1 MMSDASTLDVH
12 RVEERKAASVE
23 GDPLNIQRVIT
34 SLRRR
39 LWLFSG
45 VSLGVAA
52 LVAGATLTH
61 PPGFTADATLLIANR
76 APDAAN
82 LNSINPQE
90 ATPVFPTASSGVDTE
105 VEVLK
110 SRALAAN
117 VVDKLELQNSPNFN
131 TALRPPSPIPN
142 IKQLILGGGAPMSPE
157 MKAAVEREATID
169 QVISKLLVKRVG
181 TSFALDVAFTAP
193 DPNEA
198 AAIANAFVQ
207 LYLTRG
213 LQQKVAL
220 SHTATGWLET
230 RLDQLRQQV
239 QAADASVQQ
248 YKIAN
253 DLLSASGATL
263 TEQEITNIDTQVAAA
278 RAQDAEQDARYTT
291 ARRQLAQGSNGGDVG
306 EALNNPVVAALRSQ
320 RAQAS
325 AHLADL
331 QARYG
336 PKHPEILKAERSLA
350 DIDAQI
356 DAEIKRVIS
365 NLAAQSEIAHSR
377 TGALTATAA
386 GARAR
391 LAGNNQALVKLD
403 ELQRNADA
411 ARSIYE
417 ALLSRYK
424 EALVK
429 EGTQLPDATVA
440 SAAQPPIHPSL
451 PNKRLDLFLAIVLGL
466 FCGSAAVIVSE
477 LLKRGVSSA
486 TDVQQAF
493 DLPFLGEIPSVRS
506 TLPRSAR
513 RGRRP
518 DPARYVVEKPL
529 SRFTESFRN
538 LRAALLASKVGEP
551 VKVIAVTSS
560 LPGEGKTTT
569 AICLARTSALSGQR
583 VVLVD
588 CDLRKRSVNKLLR
601 TEPEVGLVEVLN
613 GSVTLAEA
621 LRADKESGVAILPL
635 AKSGFTPRDILGSQ
649 EMSALLDRFRAE
661 YDMVILDTPPALA
674 VADARVVCP
683 KADVVL
689 FVTAWRRTSKKAVA
703 SALQALEGGGS
714 FLAGVALTKVNV
726 REQARSGE
734 GSTHYYRAY
743 DSYYVG

>member
-1 MMSDASTLDVH
+1 MSDGKGLDAH
-12 RVEERKAASVE
+12 RADERKMASEVA
-23 GDPLNIQRVIT
+23 DALNIQRVIT
-34 SLRRR
+34 GLRRR

-52 LVAGATLTH
+52 LVAGVTLTQ
-61 PPGFTADATLLIANR
+61 PRGFTADATVLIANR

-90 ATPVFPTASSGVDTE
+90 VTPVLPTNSSGVDTE

-117 VVDKLELQNSPNFN
+117 VVDKLELKNNPDFN

-142 IKQLILGGGAPMSPE
+142 IKQLIMGPGAPIAPE
-157 MKAAVEREATID
+157 MRAVLERESTID
-169 QVISKLLVKRVG
+169 AVMSKLLVKRSG
-181 TSFALDVAFTAP
+181 TSFAIDVAFTAP
-193 DPNEA
+193 DPDEA

-207 LYLTRG
+207 LYLTRS

-220 SHTATGWLET
+220 SHMATDWLQT

-239 QAADASVQQ
+239 QAADAAVQQ

-253 DLLSASGATL
+253 NLLSASGATL

-278 RAQDAEQDARYTT
+278 RAQEAEQDARYTT

-306 EALNNPVVAALRSQ
+306 EAMNNEVVAALRSQ

-331 QARYG
+331 QSRYG

-365 NLAAQSEIAHSR
+365 NLAAQSQIAHSR
-377 TGALTATAA
+377 TDALTATAA
-386 GARAR
+386 GTRAR

-411 ARSIYE
+411 ARAIYE

-440 SAAQPPIHPSL
+440 SAAQPPLRPSL
-451 PNKRLDLFLAIVLGL
+451 PNKRLDLFLAVVLGL
-466 FCGSAAVIVSE
+466 FCGSAAVIIAE

-486 TDVQQAF
+486 SDIQQAF

-506 TLPRSAR
+506 TLPHAAR

-518 DPARYVVEKPL
+518 DPIRYVVEKPL

-551 VKVIAVTSS
+551 VKVIAITSS

-569 AICLARTSALSGQR
+569 AICLARTSALSGQK
-583 VVLVD
+583 VILVD
-588 CDLRKRSVNKLLR
+588 CDLRKRSINKLIR
-601 TEPEVGLVEVLN
+601 TEPEFGLVEVLN
-613 GSVTLAEA
+613 GSVPFE
-621 LRADKESGVAILPL
+621 RAVRVDQESGAEILPL
-635 AKSGFTPRDILGSQ
+635 AKSGFTPRDIMGSS
-649 EMSALLDRFRAE
+649 EMSALIGRLRRD
-661 YDMVILDTPPALA
+661 YDLVILDTPPALA
-674 VADARVVCP
+674 VADARVICP
-683 KADVVL
+683 KADAVL
-689 FVTAWRRTSKKAVA
+689 VVTAWRRTSKKAVA
-703 SALQALEGGGS
+703 AALQALEGGGS

-726 REQARSGE
+726 RQQARSGE